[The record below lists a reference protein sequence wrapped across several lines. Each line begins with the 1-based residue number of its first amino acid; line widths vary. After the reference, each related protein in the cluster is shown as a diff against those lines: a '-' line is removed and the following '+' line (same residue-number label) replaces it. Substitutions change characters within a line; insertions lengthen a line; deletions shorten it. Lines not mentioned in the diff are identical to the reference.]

1 MAGLT
6 LTVSQLGN
14 YVQRSFQSDPLLR
27 DLTVSGEISNLKAYG
42 GGILF
47 FTLKDEQAAVACVMY
62 AEYAEALSVMP
73 FDGMRVLARGSVSL
87 YVKGG
92 RYQLSVRDLRT
103 QGVGPLY
110 EQLQRRKAALARE
123 GLFDEECK
131 KPIPA
136 IPDTVGVVTSP
147 TGAVIRDILQVSL
160 RRNPKARILLCPV
173 RVQGMGA
180 DEEIVRAIDTL
191 DRTERVSTIII
202 ARGGGSIEDLWTF
215 NEEKVVRAVAACR
228 TPVVSA
234 VGHETDVTLCDL
246 AADLRVPTP
255 SAAAECTV
263 PQLVDLQRA
272 VLDAGNSLREA
283 MADRLR
289 EAAARLDGAK
299 GGLKAVHP
307 SRRLDAESR
316 RLEQAL
322 ARMKQEIRRR
332 FEHAGSGLAGAV
344 RELALVSPYAVLQ
357 RGYAIAEKDGVP
369 VVSAAQIA
377 PGDQI
382 LLRFG
387 KGKAVARIIETEGGE
402 DSGSQKKQTAVL

>member
-263 PQLVDLQRA
+263 PRLVDLQRA
-272 VLDAGNSLREA
+272 VLDAGDSLREA

-307 SRRLDAESR
+307 TRRLDEESR

-322 ARMKQEIRRR
+322 ARMKQEMRRR

-387 KGKAVARIIETEGGE
+387 KGKAVARIIETEGGG

>member
-92 RYQLSVRDLRT
+92 RYQLSVRGLRT

-131 KPIPA
+131 KSIPV

-246 AADLRVPTP
+246 AADQRVPTP

-263 PQLVDLQRA
+263 PRLVDLQRA
-272 VLDAGNSLREA
+272 VLDAGDSLREA
-283 MADRLR
+283 MTDRLR

-322 ARMKQEIRRR
+322 ARMKQEMRRR

>member
-272 VLDAGNSLREA
+272 VLDAGDSLREA